1 MSDLR
6 RRNSTLVGHWPAK
19 DWPLVET
26 VAMDNKHSIEVCV
39 TRQFSVSPR
48 VIFDA
53 GTISQTAGK
62 WLFAAGQSVCVEID
76 ALAGGWFYLAGRR
89 NGEQFEYVGEFLEV
103 VRPHRL
109 VFALLA
115 EKYSL
120 NFERVTV
127 VFDPCGSGCELGLTH
142 ETKPEF
148 AQQSYRDWDK
158 VLQRLAA
165 IVSQTGRNAA

>member
-1 MSDLR
+1 MPFPQQVTQSIGFQQR
-6 RRNSTLVGHWPAK
+6 RCYRICTRGKRYTRLNTRN
-19 DWPLVET
+19 
-26 VAMDNKHSIEVCV
+26 SIEVCV

-53 GTISQTAGK
+53 WTISQTAGK
-62 WLFAAGQSVCVEID
+62 WLFAAGHVEID
-76 ALAGGWFYLAGRR
+76 ARAGGWFYLAGRR

-103 VRPHRL
+103 VRPYRL

-120 NFERVTV
+120 NFERVTA